1 MYSSEHQCLS
11 HCLKHFGAS
20 QTTSL
25 YLSKL
30 FVKSNSKYN
39 HGNNSTLQVDIF
51 CSWVTVPEAQ
61 NIKEG
66 TNLSQ
71 GVRGFSPSLAN
82 SNMEA

>member
-1 MYSSEHQCLS
+1 MSQSLFKAFWGFPDHITVPFQTLSE
-11 HCLKHFGAS
+11 
-20 QTTSL
+20 
-25 YLSKL
+25 
-30 FVKSNSKYN
+30 SNTKYN